1 MRKKGRDLEGGA
13 ASMRGLNLYVSNR
26 MEILAEKLAD
36 VVDRPLVSPLT
47 PEIIVVESRG
57 MERLLSM

>member
-1 MRKKGRDLEGGA
+1 
-13 ASMRGLNLYVSNR
+13 MRGLNLYVSNR

-57 MERLLSM
+57 MERLFSM